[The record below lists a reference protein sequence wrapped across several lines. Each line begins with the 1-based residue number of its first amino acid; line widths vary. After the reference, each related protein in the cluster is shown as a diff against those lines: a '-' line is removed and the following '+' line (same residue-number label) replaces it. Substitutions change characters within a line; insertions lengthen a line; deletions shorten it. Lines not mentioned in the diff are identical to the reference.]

1 MSMHHISLNEESLL
15 HSTISAANHLLG
27 SLSYM
32 CPAKL
37 VQTHSGMLNI
47 SFSEESVLHAP
58 C

>member
-1 MSMHHISLNEESLL
+1 MCPVL
-15 HSTISAANHLLG
+15 ISAANHLLG
-27 SLSYM
+27 SFSNM

-47 SFSEESVLHAP
+47 SFSEESVLHTP